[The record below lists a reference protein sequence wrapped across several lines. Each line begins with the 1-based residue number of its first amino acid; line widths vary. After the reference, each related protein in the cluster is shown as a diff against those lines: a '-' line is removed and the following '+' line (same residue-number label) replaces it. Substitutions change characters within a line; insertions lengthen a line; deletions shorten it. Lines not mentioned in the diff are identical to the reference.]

1 MLVVDEDV
9 QREMLVMGDQR
20 AADFHVAVV
29 AAQQDFTAR
38 PGGGVIHAVVDVVRV
53 GDSEV
58 TVGEAALPHGE
69 AVGNR
74 FGEAADLPVG
84 GKSRQ
89 VQAGGAGDEAALIA
103 GYVAPRTRAG
113 AVVVAADDGDG
124 KRQQPDGEVAH
135 DLRG

>member
-1 MLVVDEDV
+1 
-9 QREMLVMGDQR
+9 MGDQR

-38 PGGGVIHAVVDVVRV
+38 PGGRVIHAVVDVVRV
-53 GDSEV
+53 GDGEV
-58 TVGEAALPHGE
+58 AVGEAALPHSE
-69 AVGNR
+69 AVGNC

-89 VQAGGAGDEAALIA
+89 VQAGGAGDEAALVA
-103 GYVAPRTRAG
+103 GDVAPRTRAG

-124 KRQQPDGEVAH
+124 KRQQPGGGVAH
-135 DLRG
+135 ELRG